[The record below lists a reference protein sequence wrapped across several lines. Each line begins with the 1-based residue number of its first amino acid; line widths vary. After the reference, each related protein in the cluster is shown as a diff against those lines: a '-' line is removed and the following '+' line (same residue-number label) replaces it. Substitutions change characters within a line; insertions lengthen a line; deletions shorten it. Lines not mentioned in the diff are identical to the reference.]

1 MLYQEM
7 VMNPG
12 ILLATVIVASGMA
25 SSRDATGVTVERWVD
40 STDWKAVDEAMGR
53 AGKPQPDGSYK
64 YSLPR
69 SDLKV
74 AAAGVALKPAL
85 ALGSWVA
92 FRQDG
97 DKTMAMGDL
106 VLTQSEITPVMVK
119 LKQMGVEPTALH
131 NHVLH
136 ESPRLMYLHVEGEGD
151 AVKIA
156 QAVHAALALT
166 RTPPA
171 VPESASKSAPL
182 GFDSSAVVQA
192 LGYSG
197 KVNGGVLQ
205 VSVPRADPVRVRS
218 MTVPPSMGVATAINF
233 QPTGQGN
240 AAITGDFVM
249 TADEVAPVLEALTG
263 AGIEVTALHSHML
276 SEEPRLFFAHFWANQ
291 DAVKLARA
299 LRSALDRMRVKPASS

>member
-1 MLYQEM
+1 MKTAA
-7 VMNPG
+7 
-12 ILLATVIVASGMA
+12 LLAMFLVALGMA
-25 SSRDATGVTVERWVD
+25 SAQYSGSSTAEQRAD
-40 STDWKAVDEAMGR
+40 STDWKAVDQAMGR
-53 AGKPQPDGSYK
+53 SGKPQPDGSYK

-74 AAAGVALKPAL
+74 TAHGVAIKPAL
-85 ALGSWVA
+85 ALGSWIA
-92 FRQDG
+92 FRQGG

-106 VLTQSEITPVMVK
+106 VLTENEIAPVMVK

-136 ESPRLMYLHVEGEGD
+136 ESPRVIYLHIEGEGD

-171 VPESASKSAPL
+171 QPESASKPVPL
-182 GFDSSAVVQA
+182 GFDTSAVAHA

-197 KVNGGVLQ
+197 KMNGGVYQ
-205 VSVPRADPVRVRS
+205 VSIPRADPVRVHG
-218 MTVPPSMGVATAINF
+218 MTIPPSMGVATAINF
-233 QPTGQGN
+233 QPTGQGKT
-240 AAITGDFVM
+240 AITGDFVM
-249 TADEVAPVLEALTG
+249 TAEEVGSVLAALTT

-276 SEEPRLFFAHFWANQ
+276 MEEPRLFFAHFWAN
-291 DAVKLARA
+291 DNTVKLARG
-299 LRSALDRMRVKPASS
+299 LRSALEKMRNKPIP